1 MITIGEMQISGV
13 LTMLML
19 SVMLMLCV
27 PHRSIHRNS
36 FGQARWLMA
45 AGTGLIAL
53 QFFLQYIF
61 GFRQMGVTQAVFC
74 NLLLFTPA
82 SLLCGMSILFVQ
94 RQGLIRKKEWLVTC
108 SICAVAMLLLL
119 GTIWLDGI
127 PFLQGSPALRTVEYI
142 VALLYVAM
150 QTYIFIMQYKAYNKV
165 KLAVGEY
172 FDRERHDLF
181 GWMGLSMRIMACLAF
196 FVPLVIFTEGKPLVL
211 FSIAY
216 FFCIAYS
223 TISLYTYGVS
233 ENIIR
238 VEEAEGS
245 EEASFDTSQH
255 AQRPLKKQVKSEEL
269 ERWISSAHYRE
280 HNLTLSVVARQMR
293 LTRRQLQDWLRQSEY
308 KNLAGLV
315 TSLRI
320 EEAKHVLK
328 EHSEWSIETIADYC
342 GFSSREYFHRA
353 FRDYTGMTPTK
364 FQQEE
369 VKSEE

>member
-27 PHRSIHRNS
+27 PHRSIRRIS
-36 FGQARWLMA
+36 FARARWMMA

-53 QFFLQYIF
+53 QFFLQYLF

-74 NLLLFTPA
+74 NLLFFTPA
-82 SLLCGMSILFVQ
+82 SLLCGLAILYVQ
-94 RQGLIRKKEWLVTC
+94 RQGRIQRKEWLITC
-108 SICAVAMLLLL
+108 GICVSAMLILL
-119 GTIWLDGI
+119 GTICLDAI
-127 PFLQGSPALRTVEYI
+127 PFRQGSSVLRTAEYI
-142 VALLYVAM
+142 VALLYVVM
-150 QTYIFIMQYKAYNKV
+150 QSYIFVMQYKAYNQV

-181 GWMGLSMRIMACLAF
+181 GWMGLSMRIMAILAF

-223 TISLYTYGVS
+223 TISLFTYGVS
-233 ENIIR
+233 DNIIR
-238 VEEAEGS
+238 VEEAEEDS
-245 EEASFDTSQH
+245 LPSSPEDTENNQSSMLNTQLSDMVESWKASGF
-255 AQRPLKKQVKSEEL
+255 
-269 ERWISSAHYRE
+269 YCE
-280 HNLTLSVVARQMR
+280 HNLTLSVVAKQMKM
-293 LTRRQLQDWLRQSEY
+293 TRRQLQEWLRQSEY

-315 TSLRI
+315 TPLRI
-320 EEAKHVLK
+320 EEAKRVLK
-328 EHSEWSIETIADYC
+328 VHPEWSVETIAAHC

-353 FRDYTGMTPTK
+353 FRQYTDMTPAK
-364 FQQEE
+364 FQQGI
-369 VKSEE
+369 K